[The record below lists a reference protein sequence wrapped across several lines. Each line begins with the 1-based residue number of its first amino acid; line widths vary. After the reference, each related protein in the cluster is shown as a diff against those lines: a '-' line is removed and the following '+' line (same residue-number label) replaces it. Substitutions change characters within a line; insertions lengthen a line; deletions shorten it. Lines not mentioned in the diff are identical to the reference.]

1 MFRPF
6 FVVLPAAANP
16 LEPRLPHFA
25 PRAKQVIFLFMHGGP
40 TPRNP
45 ALKDWARLD
54 KARKRASG
62 RASSLGRHFFT
73 APQRAVFLFELRPSP
88 DQREDTP
95 LTQGARIGGSSPGQ
109 SRFSGEDTHKSK
121 RAAVELSYSDMD
133 RRKFLSAAMAAP
145 ALLKGAAKPP
155 VRIGFLGASHSH
167 ARGKI
172 EIVRNSPDFDLVGI
186 YEPYALYA
194 TAHAKNG
201 LPLADSAESLLGDP
215 SVEVIAVESDVRNH
229 FRLAKMALEA
239 RKHVHLE
246 KPPALDVESFRE
258 LQNLA
263 ARNELVFQMGYMWR
277 HNPGLN
283 RMIEAAREGWL
294 GDVFLVQATIHKTLK
309 PEDRPAWAEFRGGQ
323 MFELGPHV
331 IDPLI
336 RLLGRPDRVTPF
348 LKKHGDYPD
357 NMLDNTVA
365 VFEFQSAM
373 GVVVGSALSA
383 VGSRHR
389 SFEVHGTNGV
399 ATLRPIEPPTLDF
412 NLQAAA
418 GPYAAGRHPIKL
430 PKYQRYVDDMKEL
443 AAAARGERPLGVN
456 FREDLIVQEAV
467 IAASGM

>member
-1 MFRPF
+1 
-6 FVVLPAAANP
+6 
-16 LEPRLPHFA
+16 
-25 PRAKQVIFLFMHGGP
+25 
-40 TPRNP
+40 
-45 ALKDWARLD
+45 
-54 KARKRASG
+54 
-62 RASSLGRHFFT
+62 
-73 APQRAVFLFELRPSP
+73 
-88 DQREDTP
+88 
-95 LTQGARIGGSSPGQ
+95 
-109 SRFSGEDTHKSK
+109 
-121 RAAVELSYSDMD
+121 MD
-133 RRKFLSAAMAAP
+133 RRKFLSAALAAP
-145 ALLKGAAKPP
+145 AVLKGAAKPP

-167 ARGKI
+167 ARGKV
-172 EIVRNSPDFDLVGI
+172 EIVRNSPDFELVGI
-186 YEPYALYA
+186 YEPYA
-194 TAHAKNG
+194 AHAMAHSARG
-201 LPLADSAESLLGDP
+201 WPLVATAESLLEDP
-215 SVEVIAVESDVRNH
+215 SVEVIAVESDVRSH
-229 FRLAKMALEA
+229 YRFAKMALEA

-263 ARNELVFQMGYMWR
+263 SGNKLALQMGYMWR

-331 IDPLI
+331 IDPLV

-357 NMLDNTVA
+357 NMADNTVA
-365 VFEFQSAM
+365 VFEFQGAM

-412 NLQAAA
+412 NLHRAA
-418 GPYAAGRHPIKL
+418 GPYAAGLQQVKSPPYK
-430 PKYQRYVDDMKEL
+430 RYVDDMKEL
-443 AAAARGERPLGVN
+443 AAAVRGEHTLGVN
-456 FREDLIVQEAV
+456 FREDLIVQEAI
-467 IAASGM
+467 IAASAM